1 MPEIFAQYMESTIKL
16 MKVDLPEKIGDV
28 WKSISSFADIGGGSG
43 YMTFQICK
51 HHPHLEGVSGD
62 LKQLSPVFD
71 SFLAKENDPELAKRV
86 SFREVDFFAHDLPSD
101 VDAHVFGNV
110 IHDWNDSI
118 KNQLIE
124 KSFKALKSGG
134 KIIIYDF
141 FLDDAK
147 CEPSRIDSFLMSM
160 HMQLITNGGS
170 QFSHSEMKDMLSK
183 AGFKDVLFTRINKH
197 QDVAVATKP

>member
-1 MPEIFAQYMESTIKL
+1 M
-16 MKVDLPEKIGDV
+16 
-28 WKSISSFADIGGGSG
+28 
-43 YMTFQICK
+43 
-51 HHPHLEGVSGD
+51 
-62 LKQLSPVFD
+62 
-71 SFLAKENDPELAKRV
+71 
-86 SFREVDFFAHDLPSD
+86 
-101 VDAHVFGNV
+101 
-110 IHDWNDSI
+110 
-118 KNQLIE
+118 E